1 MKKKMMAMLLVVT
14 MIGTLAGC
22 GKKTESTPEAAGNKE
37 STESAAPVAA
47 EDTQE
52 KPVGNMEFVYVT
64 QDSANSYFIQVYEG
78 FSAKCEELGIKTQ
91 ILDAKYDVATQVSY
105 VEDAVQRGVD
115 GIMISPLDENALK
128 TVVDEAKEKGI
139 VVSAEAQP
147 ISNAQIDGSLDEY
160 NIGYSIGS
168 AAAQWINEQQD
179 GKGKALILAQDD
191 VEAVIRRG
199 DGINDGILEN
209 APDAVIAARQNASN
223 TDLGMKVTESVLLAN
238 PEVNV
243 ICACDDF
250 TAIGAYEAVS
260 AMQNLADN
268 FYIGGCD
275 ATDEGKEKMKANNSV
290 YRSSCN
296 LFPYEAGVEL
306 AEAMYVYL
314 TEKQEDAVVER
325 RYEPVWQKDVVS
337 Q

>member
-1 MKKKMMAMLLVVT
+1 MKKKIMSLLVIATLSAMLF
-14 MIGTLAGC
+14 GC
-22 GKKTESTPEAAGNKE
+22 GGQPTGQTEDAAKEEPAEGAKKEAA
-37 STESAAPVAA
+37 PAA
-47 EDTQE
+47 ED
-52 KPVGNMEFVYVT
+52 GMEFVYVT
-64 QDSANSYFIQVYEG
+64 QDSANPYFIQVYDG
-78 FSAKCEELGIKTQ
+78 FQTKCEELGIKTQ
-91 ILDAKYDVATQVSY
+91 ILDSKYDVATQVSY

-128 TVVDEAKEKGI
+128 TVVEEAKANGI

-147 ISNAQIDGSLDEY
+147 VSNAQIDGSLDEY
-160 NIGYSIGS
+160 NIGYAIGS
-168 AAAQWINEQQD
+168 AAAQWINEEQD

-209 APDAVIAARQNASN
+209 APEAEVVARQNASN
-223 TDLGMKVTESVLLAN
+223 TDLGMKVTESVLLAQ
-238 PEVNV
+238 PDVNV

-260 AMQNLADN
+260 AMQDIAEN

-275 ATDEGKEKMKANNSV
+275 ATDEGKEKMKAEGST

-296 LFPYEAGVEL
+296 LFPYEAGEEL
-306 AEAMYVYL
+306 AEAMYKYL
-314 TEKQEDAVVER
+314 TETGEDAVVER
-325 RYEPVWQKDVVS
+325 RYEPVWQKEVLGN
-337 Q
+337 

>member
-1 MKKKMMAMLLVVT
+1 MKKEMLLWVLVLSLG
-14 MIGTLAGC
+14 IGLLGGC
-22 GKKTESTPEAAGNKE
+22 GESGSETSDTDNAA
-37 STESAAPVAA
+37 AA
-47 EDTQE
+47 EETSETETASGDE
-52 KPVGNMEFVYVT
+52 EASDMEFVYVT
-64 QDSANSYFIQVYEG
+64 QDSANPYFIEVYNG
-78 FSAKCEELGIKTQ
+78 FEAKCQELGISTQ
-91 ILDAKYDVATQVSY
+91 ILDSKYDVATQVSF

-128 TVVDEAKEKGI
+128 TIVDEAKEKGI

-160 NIGYSIGS
+160 NIGYTIGS
-168 AAAQWINEQQD
+168 AAAEWINTEQG

-209 APDAVIAARQNASN
+209 APDAEIAARQNASN
-223 TDLGMKVTESVLLAN
+223 TDLGMKVTESVLLAQ
-238 PEVNV
+238 PDVNV

-260 AMQNLADN
+260 AMPEIAEN

-275 ATDEGKEKMKANNSV
+275 ATDEGKEKMREEGSV

-296 LFPYEAGVEL
+296 LFPYEAGEDL
-306 AEAMYVYL
+306 AEAMYKYL
-314 TEKQEDAVVER
+314 TEAQEDSVVER
-325 RYEPVWQKDVVS
+325 RYEAVWQKDVIAE
-337 Q
+337 

>member
-1 MKKKMMAMLLVVT
+1 MEQLFGLNPQLLHDTVLSVLAILFLFTLMSYLLFNPAKKMLKDRQDRIKNDIDTAR
-14 MIGTLAGC
+14 
-22 GKKTESTPEAAGNKE
+22 KDREEAAAVK
-37 STESAAPVAA
+37 A
-47 EDTQE
+47 E
-52 KPVGNMEFVYVT
+52 Y
-64 QDSANSYFIQVYEG
+64 
-78 FSAKCEELGIKTQ
+78 SAKIKNIEKEAEE
-91 ILDAKYDVATQVSY
+91 ILSEARQK
-105 VEDAVQRGVD
+105 
-115 GIMISPLDENALK
+115 ALK
-128 TVVDEAKEKGI
+128 NESRIVDEAKEKGI

-147 ISNAQIDGSLDEY
+147 VSNAQIDGSLDEY

-168 AAAQWINEQQD
+168 AAAQWINEQQ
-179 GKGKALILAQDD
+179 GGEGKALILAQDD

-209 APDAVIAARQNASN
+209 APNAEIVARQNASN
-223 TDLGMKVTESVLLAN
+223 TDLGMKVTESVILAN

-260 AMQNLADN
+260 AMQNIADS

-275 ATDEGKEKMKANNSV
+275 ATDEGKEKMKAENSV

-296 LFPYEAGVEL
+296 LFPYEAGEEL

-314 TEKQEDAVVER
+314 TETQEDAVVER
-325 RYEPVWQKDVVS
+325 RYEPVWQQDVIE

>member
-1 MKKKMMAMLLVVT
+1 MKKKMVLMVMVLSIAMLFL
-14 MIGTLAGC
+14 GC
-22 GKKTESTPEAAGNKE
+22 GNSSNVNKE
-37 STESAAPVAA
+37 TEKKEVASS
-47 EDTQE
+47 ESSKE
-52 KPVGNMEFVYVT
+52 LEFVYVT
-64 QDSANSYFIQVYEG
+64 QDSANPYFIEVYNG
-78 FSAKCEELGIKTQ
+78 FVAKCKELGIKTQ
-91 ILDAKYDVATQVSY
+91 ILDSKYDVATQVSF

-147 ISNAQIDGSLDEY
+147 IANAQIDGSLDEY
-160 NIGYSIGS
+160 SIGYAIGS
-168 AAAQWINEQQD
+168 AAAEWINTEQA

-209 APDAVIAARQNASN
+209 APEAEVVARQNASN
-223 TDLGMKVTESVLLAN
+223 TDLGMKVTESVMLAQ

-250 TAIGAYEAVS
+250 TAIGSYEAVS
-260 AMQNLADN
+260 AMSKIADN

-275 ATDEGKEKMKANNSV
+275 ATEEGKEKMKEEGSV

-296 LFPYEAGVEL
+296 LFPYEAGEEL
-306 AEAMYVYL
+306 AEAMYKYL
-314 TEKQEDAVVER
+314 TEKQEDGVVER
-325 RYEPVWQKDVVS
+325 RYEPVWQKDVVAK
-337 Q
+337 

>member
-1 MKKKMMAMLLVVT
+1 MKKKMLVMLFVFSL
-14 MIGTLAGC
+14 IGVLSGC
-22 GKKTESTPEAAGNKE
+22 TGSGGNIASKADETQVDGVDETSAEKKSNR
-37 STESAAPVAA
+37 
-47 EDTQE
+47 D
-52 KPVGNMEFVYVT
+52 MEFVYVT
-64 QDSANSYFIQVYEG
+64 QDSANPYFIQVYDG
-78 FSAKCEELGIKTQ
+78 FQSKCAELGIKTQ
-91 ILDAKYDVATQVSY
+91 ILDSKYDVATQVSY
-105 VEDAVQRGVD
+105 VEDAVQRDVD

-128 TVVDEAKEKGI
+128 TVVEQAKEKGI

-147 ISNAQIDGSLDEY
+147 ISNVQIDGSLDEY
-160 NIGYSIGS
+160 NIGYAIGN
-168 AAAQWINEQQD
+168 AAAQWIKTEQN

-209 APDAVIAARQNASN
+209 APEAEVVARQNASN
-223 TDLGMKVTESVLLAN
+223 TDLGMKVTESVLLAK

-260 AMQNLADN
+260 AMKSIPDN

-275 ATDEGKEKMKANNSV
+275 ATDEGKEKMKAENSV

-296 LFPYEAGVEL
+296 LFPYEAGEEL
-306 AEAMYVYL
+306 AEAMYKYL
-314 TEKQEDAVVER
+314 TEKQEDAVVQR
-325 RYEPVWQKDVVS
+325 RYEPVWQKDVVGN
-337 Q
+337 